1 MNLLQKKLI
10 IGSKVYEVNSNNN
23 IVEWIVTQAHEVSRW
38 STNYTL
44 RTEDGN
50 SFCTYNNSEIG
61 RCVFIDEESA
71 MKEREKRAF

>member
-23 IVEWIVTQAHEVSRW
+23 IVEWIVAQAHEVSRW

-44 RTEDGN
+44 RTEG
-50 SFCTYNNSEIG
+50 
-61 RCVFIDEESA
+61 VFLSI
-71 MKEREKRAF
+71 KKVR